1 MRSISARSFH
11 LWGLWLTGALLCA
24 LPATAQS
31 RGEFTIPREVHWG
44 RLVLPAGSYAFT
56 VEHHATEV
64 LFVRTKSGS
73 DGHFLIA
80 TSISRS
86 DTPAPSEL
94 KMERRGDE
102 WYVTSIVVDDMGET
116 LMFTAPP
123 ESKNAGAKLAT
134 IASK

>member
-1 MRSISARSFH
+1 
-11 LWGLWLTGALLCA
+11 
-24 LPATAQS
+24 
-31 RGEFTIPREVHWG
+31 
-44 RLVLPAGSYAFT
+44 VLPAGSYAFT